1 MNDVKYYRH
10 ACASHST
17 SPLSERAGSFDRC
30 SRQVTPLAKYSA
42 SSLKNR
48 TFVFCDY
55 FVILSHRMKSMDAVE
70 AILGVHVDTS
80 YINMCAKF

>member
-17 SPLSERAGSFDRC
+17 SPLSERAGSFDQC

-42 SSLKNR
+42 SGLKNG
-48 TFVFCDY
+48 FCDY

-80 YINMCAKF
+80 YN